1 MLTEN
6 TTFLIFCVERIHNT
20 GKANTSVCLD
30 IKHTCSYYVANVPW
44 WLRLGWAFVKY
55 HFWLWWS
62 KLRKNWTSLRKP
74 SICHSSLTNL
84 ISSTDI
90 PEKTIDLPQF
100 TDKLDLINWTS
111 LRKPSTCHSSLT
123 NLSCME
129 YTWSQVIIKLTT

>member
-6 TTFLIFCVERIHNT
+6 TTFLLFCVECIHNT

-30 IKHTCSYYVANVPW
+30 IKQTFSYYVANVPW

-62 KLRKNWTSLRKP
+62 ILLKEEL
-74 SICHSSLTNL
+74 
-84 ISSTDI
+84 DI
-90 PEKTIDLPQF
+90 PKKTIDLPQF

-111 LRKPSTCHSSLT
+111 LRKPLTCHSSLT
-123 NLSCME
+123 NLISSTGHPWE
-129 YTWSQVIIKLTT
+129 NHRPATVHWQTRVVWSTPGHR